1 MLGSFKDGA
10 KVLKRGENKI
20 WGSLKKENW
29 DNNVIKTE

>member
-1 MLGSFKDGA
+1 MRL

-29 DNNVIKTE
+29 DYNVIKTE